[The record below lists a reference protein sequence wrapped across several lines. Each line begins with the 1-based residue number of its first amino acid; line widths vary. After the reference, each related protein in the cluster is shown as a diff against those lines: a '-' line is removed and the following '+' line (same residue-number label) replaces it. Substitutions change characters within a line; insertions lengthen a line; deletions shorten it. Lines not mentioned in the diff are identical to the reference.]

1 MTKKRAFTLIELLVV
16 IAIIALL
23 ISILLP
29 SLSRARELAK
39 RAVCSAN
46 LRGIGQSQHIY
57 SNDNL
62 EWFPVDWFLPDDT
75 NAQPPVSQISFVT
88 QMSVNMEEPFNPD
101 DPAPTE
107 THPSRSMFLVII
119 QGSSTPKQFICPS
132 SGDQEDDL
140 RNRTG
145 NNEVAAQPG
154 INRFDFRGYPFVSYG
169 YQLPFGRFARPWQNL
184 DVRMAIMADKGPYFI
199 AGTINQSDG
208 TTRDARSTI
217 AAPGFGGNSARI
229 LRVSTDEWRPY
240 NSRNHNGEGQNVLF
254 LDDHVSFHKKPLAGV
269 NSDNIYTAQGP
280 NYRFRTTLLGR
291 PPADRIAPLTNTDTV
306 IVP

>member
-1 MTKKRAFTLIELLVV
+1 VTRKRAFTLIELLVV

-39 RAVCSAN
+39 RAVCAAN
-46 LRGIGQSQHIY
+46 LRGIGQAQHIY
-57 SNDNL
+57 SNDYF
-62 EWFPVDWFLPDDT
+62 EWFPVDWYMEADGAAGTTRITFIGEMSNNMEIPFDT
-75 NAQPPVSQISFVT
+75 NSPP
-88 QMSVNMEEPFNPD
+88 
-101 DPAPTE
+101 PTA
-107 THPSRSMFLVII
+107 THPSRSMFLLII

-140 RNRTG
+140 RNRTSG
-145 NNEVAAQPG
+145 NEVAAQPG

-169 YQLPFGRFARPWQNL
+169 YQLPFARHARPTQNL

-199 AGTINQSDG
+199 AGTPNPSDG
-208 TTRDARSTI
+208 TTPDQQSNI
-217 AAPGFGGNSARI
+217 QEPNFPGNGGQA
-229 LRVSTDEWRPY
+229 LRVSNDEWRPY

-254 LDDHVSFHKKPLAGV
+254 LDDHVTFHKKPLAGV
-269 NSDNIYTAQGP
+269 NNDNIFTRQKT
-280 NYRFRTTLLGR
+280 NYNFRGTLMGDLPDDSEG
-291 PPADRIAPLTNTDTV
+291 PLTATDSV

>member
-16 IAIIALL
+16 VAIIALL

-39 RAVCSAN
+39 RAVCAAN

-62 EWFPVDWFLPDDT
+62 EWFPVDWHAPPTGAAEGTSEVSFLGNMGLDLEDPFDPDG
-75 NAQPPVSQISFVT
+75 
-88 QMSVNMEEPFNPD
+88 E
-101 DPAPTE
+101 APTA

-140 RNRTG
+140 RNRADGT
-145 NNEVAAQPG
+145 ESAAQPG

-169 YQLPFGRFARPWQNL
+169 YQLPFGRRARPNQNL
-184 DVRMAIMADKGPYFI
+184 DVRMAVMADKGPYFI
-199 AGTINQSDG
+199 ADSPAGDG
-208 TTRDARSTI
+208 STPDRESNI
-217 AAPGFGGNSARI
+217 EAPRFQGNAQRVLRI
-229 LRVSTDEWRPY
+229 SNDEWRPY

-254 LDDHVSFHKKPLAGV
+254 LDDHVTFHKKPLAGV
-269 NSDNIYTAQGP
+269 NSDNIYTRQLTG
-280 NYRFRTTLLGR
+280 YFFKGTLTGDL
-291 PPADRIAPLTNTDTV
+291 PKDNEAPWTATDTI